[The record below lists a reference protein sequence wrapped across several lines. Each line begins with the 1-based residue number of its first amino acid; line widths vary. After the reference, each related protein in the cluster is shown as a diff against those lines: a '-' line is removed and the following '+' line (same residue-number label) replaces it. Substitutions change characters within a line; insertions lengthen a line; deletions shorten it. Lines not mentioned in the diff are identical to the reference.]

1 MAVNQKQRFIAVG
14 GIVLIVILAMLAF
27 FSANTAVKVMS
38 VEEAAQ
44 PNAIGQRVEVT
55 GNVVNNSFD
64 IKGDVLTF
72 RISDPDEPGT
82 DLRVSYDQGVSATF
96 GNGVTAICT
105 GTIQDDGLLK
115 CSELVTKCPS
125 KYETATD
132 ALTIE
137 RLLGYGDQILD
148 KTVKVQGVLQ
158 PGSLKDATAA
168 ARFAI
173 VEGPEAADAAAGGE
187 VLEVKYQG
195 ALSDEVVDGVSVVLL
210 GSLNSDGKFN
220 ATEVALEG

>member
-1 MAVNQKQRFIAVG
+1 MASSQKQRFIVVG
-14 GIVLIVILAMLAF
+14 GIVVIVIVAMLAF

-38 VEEAAQ
+38 VAEAATAD
-44 PNAIGQRVEVT
+44 AIGQRVEVT

-64 IKGDVLTF
+64 IDGDILTF
-72 RISDPDEPGT
+72 RIADPDDPGH
-82 DLRVSYDQGVSATF
+82 DLGVSYDQGVSATF

-105 GTIQDDGLLK
+105 GTIQDDGVLK

-132 ALTIE
+132 ALSIE

-148 KTVKVQGVLQ
+148 KTVKVRGVLQ
-158 PGSLKDATAA
+158 AGSLKDATADE
-168 ARFAI
+168 RFAI
-173 VEGPEAADAAAGGE
+173 ADSPDAGTG
-187 VLEVKYQG
+187 VPVKYQG
-195 ALSDEVVDGVSVVLL
+195 ALSDEVVEGASVVVM
-210 GSLNSDGKFN
+210 GSLNADGKFN